1 MRNSSKDEISD
12 KFEIKRKGI
21 KVTFMHEARSIN
33 QVCYILSRHD
43 VSQLVC
49 KLVGITCEIEI
60 MPQGKLMCGIGIM
73 IPFTS
78 SDKCLLCCKM
88 SVFVFEEKF
97 AVGIIVIER
106 WFVYS

>member
-1 MRNSSKDEISD
+1 M
-12 KFEIKRKGI
+12 
-21 KVTFMHEARSIN
+21 KVTFMHEAISIN
-33 QVCYILSRHD
+33 QVCYILSRHY

-88 SVFVFEEKF
+88 SVFVLGEKF
-97 AVGIIVIER
+97 AMGMIVIER
-106 WFVYS
+106 

>member
-1 MRNSSKDEISD
+1 MQVLRKMLFHLIFRNE
-12 KFEIKRKGI
+12 RNGI
-21 KVTFMHEARSIN
+21 KVSVLHETSTINHAR
-33 QVCYILSRHD
+33 YILNRHN

-60 MPQGKLMCGIGIM
+60 MPQGELMCGIGLM

-88 SVFVFEEKF
+88 SVFVFGDKF
-97 AVGIIVIER
+97 ALGIIVIER
-106 WFVYS
+106 

>member
-1 MRNSSKDEISD
+1 MIFQLMFRIERN
-12 KFEIKRKGI
+12 GT
-21 KVTFMHEARSIN
+21 KVSVLHETSSIN
-33 QVCYILSRHD
+33 HACYILNRHN

-60 MPQGKLMCGIGIM
+60 MPQGKLMCGIGLM

-88 SVFVFEEKF
+88 SVFVFGDKF
-97 AVGIIVIER
+97 ALGIIVIER
-106 WFVYS
+106 